1 MPPLDDLRER
11 FNLKADTLSQS
22 LTPELL
28 IALSFFAGSGSTIL
42 ASRLYTRHIKRIRNH
57 DWVTPDMISRKRWLK
72 GLATRGISIIASHA
86 MQIAHVSVKRRFLPW
101 GSSLAVEMLREGMAG
116 VYEQAGAQY
125 GPGGKEE
132 FLRIEAEA
140 KAARRGMWKSGLSG
154 ETPAEYKRR
163 YQEGKKVEKAEK
175 AVEEEQVPR
184 KGLFSRLFGR

>member
-1 MPPLDDLRER
+1 MKTQCAHFGKPGQPHSEESLAWLRQR
-11 FNLKADTLSQS
+11 ILGKTVYCR
-22 LTPELL
+22 LL
-28 IALSFFAGSGSTIL
+28 Q
-42 ASRLYTRHIKRIRNH
+42 RDQYNRI
-57 DWVTPDMISRKRWLK
+57 
-72 GLATRGISIIASHA
+72 
-86 MQIAHVSVKRRFLPW
+86 IAHVSVKHRFLPW

-163 YQEGKKVEKAEK
+163 YQEGKKAEK
-175 AVEEEQVPR
+175 VEEEEQVPR